1 MQGNDTH
8 DATGGSDGSR
18 PSPRYKRTSTPDSF
32 TPTGTISSEGLI
44 PTGNEAGAKT
54 SPGGRLQG
62 TASREGRLRSTSGQ
76 PIGRVEIVTAEA
88 VQAEEVP
95 TIPIGSMQT
104 VSALQPE
111 ISVHGVSSTTGMRL
125 PAPLIVH
132 PEEYRRS
139 IGEWLR
145 IWWNGI
151 RPSYLPLSL
160 LPVLLGSVLAWTQ
173 TITPASMRGNF
184 HPQRFI
190 AVLLAVVFL
199 QTGAHLVNDYYDY
212 VGGVDTTNALG
223 PGGLIQQGFIKPVRV
238 LTLGLLMLGL
248 GIVCGLFV
256 LVSSGSLLL
265 FFIGAFGLFSA
276 YFYSATSHSLSSM
289 ALGELISFLIFGP
302 LLTISAFLVQGE
314 QLNRTVFLY
323 SLSPGLLAAASIYL
337 NNMRDAEGDAQ
348 AGKSTVA
355 ALLDMR
361 VSRAIYLLLLLG
373 AYVPI
378 LVLGLPHGAPHLI
391 LITLWTLP
399 GLVVLISGVMRTD
412 SPASLHVHMQKTLA
426 LEALFTVLLMAALIV
441 TTYVGLMHLPTF
453 RLPF

>member
-18 PSPRYKRTSTPDSF
+18 PSPRNK
-32 TPTGTISSEGLI
+32 
-44 PTGNEAGAKT
+44 AKT
-54 SPGGRLQG
+54 SALGSLIPH
-62 TASREGRLRSTSGQ
+62 STFGQ
-76 PIGRVEIVTAEA
+76 PVGKVEIVTAEA

-95 TIPIGSMQT
+95 TIPIGSMRT

-111 ISVHGVSSTTGMRL
+111 ISVHDVSSTTGVRL
-125 PAPLIVH
+125 PVPLIVH

-139 IGEWLR
+139 AGEWVR

-248 GIVCGLFV
+248 GIVCGMLV

-265 FFIGAFGLFSA
+265 FFIGVFGLFSA

-289 ALGELISFLIFGP
+289 AMGELISFLIFGP

-323 SLSPGLLAAASIYL
+323 SLSPGLLAAACIYL

-348 AGKSTVA
+348 AGKSTLA
-355 ALLDMR
+355 ALLNLRLSR
-361 VSRAIYLLLLLG
+361 VIYLLLLLG

-391 LITLWTLP
+391 LITFWTLP
-399 GLVVLISGVMRTD
+399 GLAVLISGVMRTD
-412 SPASLHVHMQKTLA
+412 SPASLHLHMRKTLA
-426 LEALFTVLLMAALIV
+426 LEALFTLLLMVALIV
-441 TTYVGLMHLPTF
+441 TTYMGLVHLPTF
-453 RLPF
+453 TLPF

>member
-8 DATGGSDGSR
+8 DATGGADWSDGSR
-18 PSPRYKRTSTPDSF
+18 SSPRNKAKTSAL
-32 TPTGTISSEGLI
+32 GALI
-44 PTGNEAGAKT
+44 PTGK
-54 SPGGRLQG
+54 
-62 TASREGRLRSTSGQ
+62 
-76 PIGRVEIVTAEA
+76 VEIVTAEA

-111 ISVHGVSSTTGMRL
+111 IAVHDVSSTAGMRF

-139 IGEWLR
+139 AGEWLR

-151 RPSYLPLSL
+151 RPSYLLLSL
-160 LPVLLGSVLAWTQ
+160 LPVLLGSVLGWMQ
-173 TITPASMRGNF
+173 TITPAAMRGSF

-190 AVLLAVVFL
+190 AMLLAVIFL
-199 QTGAHLVNDYYDY
+199 QIGAHLVNDYYDY

-238 LTLGLLMLGL
+238 LALGLSMLGL
-248 GIVCGLFV
+248 GIVCGMLV

-265 FFIGAFGLFSA
+265 FLIGVFGLFSA

-302 LLTISAFLVQGE
+302 MLTISAFLIQGE
-314 QLNRTVFLY
+314 QLNRVVFLY
-323 SLSPGLLAAASIYL
+323 SLSPGLLAAACVYL
-337 NNMRDAEGDAQ
+337 NNMRDVEGDAQ
-348 AGKSTVA
+348 AGKSTLA
-355 ALLDMR
+355 ALLDLR
-361 VSRAIYLLLLLG
+361 LSRAIYLLLLLG

-399 GLVVLISGVMRTD
+399 GLVVLISGVIRTD
-412 SPASLHVHMQKTLA
+412 LPASLHLHMRKTLA
-426 LEALFTVLLMAALIV
+426 LETQFILLLMVALIV
-441 TTYVGLMHLPTF
+441 TTYAGLVHLPTF
-453 RLPF
+453 TLPF